1 MAINSERSFNEA
13 LARVLRTKHPRWRRD
28 LTAEQHRAV
37 KGGGLP
43 DLIVRNPRGAP
54 VVVESEYAPART
66 VEQDALARL
75 GRELADSGDAIE
87 QCFALR
93 APAALRHAPQAAL
106 DERTARARY
115 EYCLFSAAG
124 AAGPVRWPAA
134 GWIAGGV
141 DDLAAVIESASI
153 SERAVARSLDVLE
166 TGIAEAAVRLREA
179 AADRPAVNERI
190 AATLR
195 QEDGE
200 QTSRMAMAI
209 VANALTFQTMLAG
222 VHDVRTLDDL
232 RRGGVLP
239 KAPVLREWE
248 RILRINYWPIFHVAR
263 EVLAPIPDGTAAGLL
278 ARLAG
283 VSSELD
289 AHGVTRS
296 HDLYGRTFQRLI
308 SDRKFLATFYTR
320 PESAALLAELAVGL
334 LDADWRDPGALTG
347 LRACDF
353 ACGTGTLITAACHAL
368 LARHRRAG
376 GDDAAIHRGMLE
388 RAIFAA
394 DIMPAATHL
403 TTSML
408 SSAHPT
414 TPFERTQ
421 VHLLPYGRQDG
432 PGGAPEEFRLGALD
446 LIRAQHGTGLF
457 ERTGIEVHHGTA
469 GTAGVDRQGEGWS
482 DTFLLAHR
490 SMDLVI
496 MNPPFTR
503 PTNHEAADV
512 PVPSFAGLGNDDAE
526 QAAMSRLLK
535 TIREDVERPAGHGNA
550 GLASN
555 FLDLAEAKVRP
566 GGVLA
571 LVMPLSLLQGNAWAA
586 SRDLL
591 RSRYE
596 ETTVISL
603 ASAGRDDR
611 KSFSADT
618 GMGEVLVI
626 ARRRK
631 EAGGESASVPEAPA
645 RSPAASADETAASG
659 GAHPRADVTREP
671 LASADETAASGW
683 ESAPARSPAASAD
696 ETAAP
701 GGAHPRVD
709 VTGEPLAS
717 ADETAAPGG
726 GPASVPDAP
735 VTFVALRRRP
745 ASATEAAGLAA
756 AIRDA
761 ARRGRS
767 RILLGDDLCGT
778 RVVGTWDDGGCAS
791 VAHPEVVDA
800 VRGLRAGALTLPRTN
815 DTHRLPVTPLG
826 ALGTRGLIDRDI
838 NGVERRARS
847 WGKNVTDEAQD
858 TFRGPFDVVSIR
870 TAAPTFPVLWG
881 HDADRERRLIVQ
893 PDREGVVRDRA
904 AERAADAWG
913 TATRLHFNR
922 DFRLNSQSLAACLT
936 PTSTLGGRAWPN
948 FLLTERRHETVTVL
962 WANTT
967 PGLMLFWWQGSVQQ
981 AGRACLTVSRLP
993 DLPVLDPRALTDA
1006 QHARARDL
1014 LGRFRERPFL
1024 PANEAYRDRTRQAL
1038 DAAVLVELLGLP
1050 ASILEPLAVLR
1061 TQWCGEPTVHGGK
1074 ATRPAILTPS
1084 VGED

>member
-421 VHLLPYGRQDG
+421 VHLVPYGRQDG
-432 PGGAPEEFRLGALD
+432 PGGAPAEFRLGALD

-469 GTAGVDRQGEGWS
+469 GATGVDRQGEGWS

-631 EAGGESASVPEAPA
+631 EAGGESASVPDAPA
-645 RSPAASADETAASG
+645 RSPAASADESAASG
-659 GAHPRADVTREP
+659 GG
-671 LASADETAASGW
+671 S
-683 ESAPARSPAASAD
+683 
-696 ETAAP
+696 
-701 GGAHPRVD
+701 
-709 VTGEPLAS
+709 
-717 ADETAAPGG
+717 
-726 GPASVPDAP
+726 ASVPEAP

-826 ALGTRGLIDRDI
+826 ALGTRGLLHRDI

-893 PDREGVVRDRA
+893 PDREGVVRARA

-913 TATRLHFNR
+913 TATRLHFSL

-948 FLLTERRHETVTVL
+948 FLLAERRHETVTVL

-1038 DAAVLVELLGLP
+1038 DAAVLVDLLGLP
-1050 ASILEPLAVLR
+1050 ASILDPLAVLR

-1074 ATRPAILTPS
+1074 ATRPAVPAPETALTGATP
-1084 VGED
+1084 VKLGLE

>member
-1 MAINSERSFNEA
+1 MATNSERSFNEA

-37 KGGGLP
+37 KGGGQP

-54 VVVESEYAPART
+54 VVVESEYVPART
-66 VEQDALARL
+66 VEQDAVARL

-87 QCFALR
+87 QCLALR
-93 APAALRHAPQAAL
+93 APAALQHAPQAAL
-106 DERTARARY
+106 DERTAQATY
-115 EYCLFSAAG
+115 EYCLFSHAG
-124 AAGPVRWPAA
+124 ADGHVRYPGA
-134 GWIAGGV
+134 GWITGGV
-141 DDLAAVIESASI
+141 DDLAGMIESASI

-166 TGIAEAAVRLREA
+166 TGVAEAAARLREA
-179 AADRPAVNERI
+179 TADRPAVNERI

-222 VHDVRTLDDL
+222 VHDVRTLDEIR
-232 RRGGVLP
+232 RRGALP

-248 RILRINYWPIFHVAR
+248 RILRVNYWPIFHVAR
-263 EVLAPIPDGTAAGLL
+263 EVLTPIPDGTASRLL
-278 ARLAG
+278 ARLAS

-334 LDADWRDPGALTG
+334 LDVDWRDADAVTG

-353 ACGTGTLITAACHAL
+353 ACGTGTLITAAYHAL
-368 LARHRRAG
+368 LARHRRAA

-421 VHLLPYGRQDG
+421 VHLLPYGRQDA
-432 PGGAPEEFRLGALD
+432 GAAADFALGALD
-446 LIRAQHGTGLF
+446 LIRKQHGTGLF
-457 ERTGIEVHHGTA
+457 ERTGIEVHRGTA
-469 GTAGVDRQGEGWS
+469 GAAGVDRQGEGWS
-482 DTFLLAHR
+482 DTFLLEHR

-503 PTNHEAADV
+503 PTNHEVADV
-512 PVPSFAGLGNDDAE
+512 PVPSFAGLGADDAE
-526 QAAMSRLLK
+526 QAAMSNLLK
-535 TIREDVERPAGHGNA
+535 TIRKDVRRPAGHGNA

-555 FLDLAEAKVRP
+555 FLDLAEAKVKP

-586 SRDLL
+586 SRALL

-596 ETTVISL
+596 ATTVISL

-618 GMGEVLVI
+618 GMGEVLIV
-626 ARRRK
+626 ARRRDDADGRV
-631 EAGGESASVPEAPA
+631 EDAPE
-645 RSPAASADETAASG
+645 
-659 GAHPRADVTREP
+659 
-671 LASADETAASGW
+671 
-683 ESAPARSPAASAD
+683 
-696 ETAAP
+696 
-701 GGAHPRVD
+701 
-709 VTGEPLAS
+709 
-717 ADETAAPGG
+717 
-726 GPASVPDAP
+726 AP
-735 VTFVALRRRP
+735 VTFVALRKRP

-756 AIRDA
+756 AIREA
-761 ARRGRS
+761 ARRARS
-767 RILLGDDLCGT
+767 RVMLGDDLCGIC
-778 RVVGTWDDGGCAS
+778 VVGTWDDGGCAT
-791 VAHPEVVDA
+791 VTHPDVVDA
-800 VRGLRAGALTLPRTN
+800 VRGLRDGALTLPRTN
-815 DTHRLPVTPLG
+815 DTHALPVAPLG
-826 ALGTRGLIDRDI
+826 ALGARGLIDRDI
-838 NGVERRARS
+838 NGIEGRRRTN
-847 WGKNVTDEAQD
+847 WGENGADEGAGA
-858 TFRGPFDVVSIR
+858 FRGPFDVVSIR

-881 HDADRERRLIVQ
+881 HDASRERCLIVQ
-893 PDREGVVRDRA
+893 PDSEGVVRERA
-904 AERAADAWG
+904 DERAADAWG

-936 PTSTLGGRAWPN
+936 PTSTLGGTAWPN
-948 FLLTERRHETVTVL
+948 FLLTERRHETVAVL

-967 PGLMLFWWQGSVQQ
+967 PGLMLFWQQGSVQQ
-981 AGRACLTVSRLP
+981 AGRARLTVSRLP

-1006 QHARARDL
+1006 QHACARDL
-1014 LGRFRERPFL
+1014 FDRFKDRPFL
-1024 PANEAYRDRTRQAL
+1024 PANEAYRDETRQAL

-1050 ASILEPLAVLR
+1050 RSILEPLAVLR
-1061 TQWCGEPTVHGGK
+1061 TQWCSEPTVHGGK
-1074 ATRPAILTPS
+1074 ATRPAQQAKS
-1084 VGED
+1084 

>member
-1 MAINSERSFNEA
+1 MATNDERSFNEA

-28 LTAEQHRAV
+28 LSAEQHRAV
-37 KGGGLP
+37 RGGGRP
-43 DLIVRNPRGAP
+43 DLIVRDPRGAP

-66 VEQDALARL
+66 VEQDAAARL
-75 GRELADSGDAIE
+75 GRVLADSGDEIE
-87 QCFALR
+87 QCLALR
-93 APAALRHAPQAAL
+93 APDALRHAPQAAL
-106 DERTARARY
+106 DERTARATY
-115 EYCLFSAAG
+115 EYCLFSRAG
-124 AAGPVRWPAA
+124 GAGGHVRWPGA
-134 GWIAGGV
+134 GWVRGGV

-153 SERAVARSLDVLE
+153 SERVVARSLDLLE
-166 TGIAEAAVRLREA
+166 TGIADAAVRLREA

-222 VHDVRTLDDL
+222 VHDVRTLDAL
-232 RRGGVLP
+232 RRGGALP
-239 KAPVLREWE
+239 KSPVLREWE
-248 RILRINYWPIFHVAR
+248 RILKINYWPIFHVAR
-263 EVLAPIPDGTAAGLL
+263 EVLTPIPDGTASRLL
-278 ARLAG
+278 ARLAD
-283 VSSELD
+283 VSGELD

-308 SDRKFLATFYTR
+308 SDRKFLATFYTL
-320 PESAALLAELAVGL
+320 PESAALLAELAAGL
-334 LDADWRDPGALTG
+334 IEVDWADPEALTG

-353 ACGTGTLITAACHAL
+353 ACGTGTLITAAYHAL

-376 GDDAAIHRGMLE
+376 GDDAAVHRRMME
-388 RAIFAA
+388 RAVFAA

-432 PGGAPEEFRLGALD
+432 APADAADFALGALD

-457 ERTGIEVHHGTA
+457 ERTGIEVQHGTA
-469 GTAGVDRQGEGWS
+469 GAAGVDRQGEGWS

-512 PVPSFAGLGNDDAE
+512 PVPSFAGLGTDDAE
-526 QAAMSRLLK
+526 QAAMSALLK
-535 TIREDVERPAGHGNA
+535 GIRREIDAPAGHGNA

-555 FLDLAEAKVRP
+555 FLDLAEAKVKP

-571 LVMPLSLLQGNAWAA
+571 LVMPLSLLQGNAWEG
-586 SRDLL
+586 SRELL

-603 ASAGRDDR
+603 ASAGRDEQ

-618 GMGEVLVI
+618 GMGEVLVV
-626 ARRRK
+626 ARRRREDAGE
-631 EAGGESASVPEAPA
+631 EAADA
-645 RSPAASADETAASG
+645 RA
-659 GAHPRADVTREP
+659 
-671 LASADETAASGW
+671 
-683 ESAPARSPAASAD
+683 
-696 ETAAP
+696 
-701 GGAHPRVD
+701 
-709 VTGEPLAS
+709 
-717 ADETAAPGG
+717 
-726 GPASVPDAP
+726 AP
-735 VTFVALRRRP
+735 VTFVSLRKRP

-761 ARRGRS
+761 ARRGLS
-767 RILLGDDLCGT
+767 RILLGDDLCGV
-778 RVVGTWDDGGCAS
+778 RVEGTWDDSGCAS
-791 VAHPEVVDA
+791 VVHAEVVEA
-800 VRGLRAGALTLPRTN
+800 IRGLRSGALTFPRTN
-815 DTHRLPVTPLG
+815 DTHALPVAPLG
-826 ALGTRGLIDRDI
+826 ALGGRGLLHRDI
-838 NGVERRARS
+838 NGVERRAGS
-847 WGKNVTDEAQD
+847 WGKNVTDEAWE
-858 TFRGPFDVVSIR
+858 TFRGPFDVVPVR
-870 TAAPTFPVLWG
+870 TAAPTFPILWG
-881 HDADRERRLIVQ
+881 HDAGRERRLIVE
-893 PDREGVVRDRA
+893 PDSEGVVRDRA
-904 AERAADAWG
+904 EERAADAWG
-913 TATRLHFNR
+913 TATRLHFNL

-936 PTSTLGGRAWPN
+936 PTSALGGRAWPN
-948 FLLTERRHETVTVL
+948 FRMTERRHETAAVL

-967 PGLMLFWWQGSVQQ
+967 LGLMLFWWQGSVQQ

-993 DLPVLDPRALTDA
+993 DLPVLDARTLGDA
-1006 QHARARDL
+1006 QHALARDL
-1014 LGRFRERPFL
+1014 LERFRERTFL
-1024 PANEAYRDRTRQAL
+1024 PANEAYRDETRQAL

-1074 ATRPAILTPS
+1074 ATRPA
-1084 VGED
+1084 

>member
-1 MAINSERSFNEA
+1 M
-13 LARVLRTKHPRWRRD
+13 
-28 LTAEQHRAV
+28 
-37 KGGGLP
+37 
-43 DLIVRNPRGAP
+43 
-54 VVVESEYAPART
+54 
-66 VEQDALARL
+66 
-75 GRELADSGDAIE
+75 
-87 QCFALR
+87 
-93 APAALRHAPQAAL
+93 
-106 DERTARARY
+106 
-115 EYCLFSAAG
+115 
-124 AAGPVRWPAA
+124 
-134 GWIAGGV
+134 
-141 DDLAAVIESASI
+141 
-153 SERAVARSLDVLE
+153 
-166 TGIAEAAVRLREA
+166 
-179 AADRPAVNERI
+179 
-190 AATLR
+190 
-195 QEDGE
+195 
-200 QTSRMAMAI
+200 
-209 VANALTFQTMLAG
+209 
-222 VHDVRTLDDL
+222 
-232 RRGGVLP
+232 
-239 KAPVLREWE
+239 
-248 RILRINYWPIFHVAR
+248 
-263 EVLAPIPDGTAAGLL
+263 
-278 ARLAG
+278 
-283 VSSELD
+283 
-289 AHGVTRS
+289 
-296 HDLYGRTFQRLI
+296 
-308 SDRKFLATFYTR
+308 
-320 PESAALLAELAVGL
+320 
-334 LDADWRDPGALTG
+334 
-347 LRACDF
+347 
-353 ACGTGTLITAACHAL
+353 
-368 LARHRRAG
+368 
-376 GDDAAIHRGMLE
+376 E

-469 GTAGVDRQGEGWS
+469 GATGVDRQGEGWS

-512 PVPSFAGLGNDDAE
+512 PVPSFAGLGNDEAE

-631 EAGGESASVPEAPA
+631 EAGGESASVPAAPA
-645 RSPAASADETAASG
+645 RSPAASADESAASG
-659 GAHPRADVTREP
+659 GAHPRADVTGEP
-671 LASADETAASGW
+671 PASADESAASGE
-683 ESAPARSPAASAD
+683 ESVSVPDAPARSPAASAD

-701 GGAHPRVD
+701 GG
-709 VTGEPLAS
+709 GS
-717 ADETAAPGG
+717 
-726 GPASVPDAP
+726 ASVPDAP

-778 RVVGTWDDGGCAS
+778 RVTGTWDDGGCAS

-800 VRGLRAGALTLPRTN
+800 VRALRAGALTLPRTN

-893 PDREGVVRDRA
+893 PDREGVVRARA

-1074 ATRPAILTPS
+1074 ATRPAVPAPS

>member
-28 LTAEQHRAV
+28 LTAKQHRAV

-75 GRELADSGDAIE
+75 GRELADSGAAVE

-115 EYCLFSAAG
+115 EYCLFSDAG
-124 AAGPVRWPAA
+124 AAGPVRWPVA

-141 DDLAAVIESASI
+141 DDLAALIESASI

-278 ARLAG
+278 DRLAG

-289 AHGVTRS
+289 ARGVTRS

-320 PESAALLAELAVGL
+320 PESAALLAELAAGL
-334 LDADWRDPGALTG
+334 IDADWRDPEAVTG

-376 GDDAAIHRGMLE
+376 GDDAAIHRRMME

-394 DIMPAATHL
+394 DVMPAATHL

-421 VHLLPYGRQDG
+421 VHLLPYGRQEG
-432 PGGAPEEFRLGALD
+432 PGGASAEFKLGALD

-469 GTAGVDRQGEGWS
+469 GAAGVDRQGGGWS
-482 DTFLLAHR
+482 DTFLLEHR

-535 TIREDVERPAGHGNA
+535 TIREDVDRPAGHGNA

-555 FLDLAEAKVRP
+555 FLDLAEAKVKP

-586 SRDLL
+586 SRELL

-631 EAGGESASVPEAPA
+631 ETGGASASDPSAPA
-645 RSPAASADETAASG
+645 RSPAAASESAAPG
-659 GAHPRADVTREP
+659 GAHPRADVAGEP
-671 LASADETAASGW
+671 PSASANDPAASGG
-683 ESAPARSPAASAD
+683 ASASD
-696 ETAAP
+696 P
-701 GGAHPRVD
+701 
-709 VTGEPLAS
+709 S
-717 ADETAAPGG
+717 
-726 GPASVPDAP
+726 AP
-735 VTFVALRRRP
+735 VTFVALRKRP

-767 RILLGDDLCGT
+767 RILLGGDLCGT
-778 RVVGTWDDGGCAS
+778 RVAGTWDDGGCAS
-791 VAHPEVVDA
+791 VTHPEVVDA

-826 ALGTRGLIDRDI
+826 ALGTRGLLHRDI

-847 WGKNVTDEAQD
+847 WGENVTDEAQD

-870 TAAPTFPVLWG
+870 TPAPTFPVLWG

-893 PDREGVVRDRA
+893 PDREGVVRARA

-913 TATRLHFNR
+913 TATRLHFSL

-948 FLLTERRHETVTVL
+948 FLLTERRHETITVL

-1006 QHARARDL
+1006 QHARAGDL

-1024 PANEAYRDRTRQAL
+1024 PANEAYRDETRQAL

-1050 ASILEPLAVLR
+1050 ASILDPLAVLR

-1074 ATRPAILTPS
+1074 ATRPAILTTS
-1084 VGED
+1084 ASED

>member
-124 AAGPVRWPAA
+124 PAGPVRWPAA

-179 AADRPAVNERI
+179 AADRPAVSERI

-469 GTAGVDRQGEGWS
+469 GATGVDRQGEGWS

-631 EAGGESASVPEAPA
+631 DAGRESASVPEAPA
-645 RSPAASADETAASG
+645 RSPAASADETAAPG
-659 GAHPRADVTREP
+659 GAHPRAADVTGEP
-671 LASADETAASGW
+671 L
-683 ESAPARSPAASAD
+683 AASAD

-701 GGAHPRVD
+701 GG
-709 VTGEPLAS
+709 ES
-717 ADETAAPGG
+717 
-726 GPASVPDAP
+726 ASVPDAS
-735 VTFVALRRRP
+735 VTFVALRTRP

-826 ALGTRGLIDRDI
+826 ALGTRGLLHRDI

-893 PDREGVVRDRA
+893 PDREGVVRARA
-904 AERAADAWG
+904 AERAADAWD
-913 TATRLHFNR
+913 TATRLHFSL

-1006 QHARARDL
+1006 QHARAREL
-1014 LGRFRERPFL
+1014 LGRFRDRSFL

-1074 ATRPAILTPS
+1074 ATRPAVPAPS

>member
-124 AAGPVRWPAA
+124 PAGPVRWPAA

-166 TGIAEAAVRLREA
+166 TGIAEAAVRLRAA

-334 LDADWRDPGALTG
+334 LDADWRDPGTLTG

-469 GTAGVDRQGEGWS
+469 GATGVDRQGEGWS

-631 EAGGESASVPEAPA
+631 EAGGESASVPDAPA
-645 RSPAASADETAASG
+645 RSPAVAADE
-659 GAHPRADVTREP
+659 
-671 LASADETAASGW
+671 
-683 ESAPARSPAASAD
+683 SP
-696 ETAAP
+696 
-701 GGAHPRVD
+701 V
-709 VTGEPLAS
+709 
-717 ADETAAPGG
+717 PGG
-726 GPASVPDAP
+726 GSASVPDAP

-826 ALGTRGLIDRDI
+826 ALGTRGLLHRDI

-847 WGKNVTDEAQD
+847 WGKNVTDEARD

-893 PDREGVVRDRA
+893 PDREGVVRARA

-913 TATRLHFNR
+913 TATRLHFSL

-1074 ATRPAILTPS
+1074 ATRPAVPAPS

>member
-1 MAINSERSFNEA
+1 MATNDERSFNEA

-28 LTAEQHRAV
+28 LAAEQHRAV
-37 KGGGLP
+37 RGGGQP
-43 DLIVRNPRGAP
+43 DLIVRDPRGAP

-66 VEQDALARL
+66 VERDAVERL
-75 GRELADSGDAIE
+75 GRVLADSGDEIE
-87 QCFALR
+87 QCLALR
-93 APAALRHAPQAAL
+93 APDALRHAPQAAL
-106 DERTARARY
+106 DERTARAAY
-115 EYCLFSAAG
+115 EYCLFSRAG
-124 AAGPVRWPAA
+124 DGGGPVRWPAA
-134 GWIAGGV
+134 GWVRGGV

-153 SERAVARSLDVLE
+153 SERVVSRSLDLLE

-179 AADRPAVNERI
+179 TADRPAVNGRI

-222 VHDVRTLDDL
+222 VHDVRTLDAL
-232 RRGGVLP
+232 RAGGALP
-239 KAPVLREWE
+239 KSPVLREWE
-248 RILRINYWPIFHVAR
+248 RILEINYWPIFHVAR
-263 EVLAPIPDGTAAGLL
+263 EVLTPVPDGTAARLL
-278 ARLAG
+278 ARLAD
-283 VSSELD
+283 VSSALD

-308 SDRKFLATFYTR
+308 SDRKFLATFYTL
-320 PESAALLAELAVGL
+320 PESAALLAELAAGL
-334 LDADWRDPGALTG
+334 LDVDWADPEALTG

-353 ACGTGTLITAACHAL
+353 ACGTGTLITAAYHAL

-376 GDDAAIHRGMLE
+376 GDDAAVHRRMME
-388 RAIFAA
+388 RAVFAA

-421 VHLLPYGRQDG
+421 VHLLPYGRQDE
-432 PGGAPEEFRLGALD
+432 APADAADFALGALD

-457 ERTGIEVHHGTA
+457 ERTGIEVQHGTA
-469 GTAGVDRQGEGWS
+469 GAAGVDREGEGWS

-526 QAAMSRLLK
+526 QAAMSALLK
-535 TIREDVERPAGHGNA
+535 EIRKEMDAPAGHGNA

-555 FLDLAEAKVRP
+555 FLDLAEAKVKP

-586 SRDLL
+586 SRELL

-596 ETTVISL
+596 GTTVISL
-603 ASAGRDDR
+603 ASAGRDEQ

-618 GMGEVLVI
+618 GMGEVLVV
-626 ARRRK
+626 ARRRADTGE
-631 EAGGESASVPEAPA
+631 EAADAGDE
-645 RSPAASADETAASG
+645 AASPGEEAADAQA
-659 GAHPRADVTREP
+659 
-671 LASADETAASGW
+671 
-683 ESAPARSPAASAD
+683 
-696 ETAAP
+696 
-701 GGAHPRVD
+701 
-709 VTGEPLAS
+709 
-717 ADETAAPGG
+717 
-726 GPASVPDAP
+726 AP
-735 VTFVALRRRP
+735 VTFVSLRKRP

-778 RVVGTWDDGGCAS
+778 RVEGTWDDGGCAS
-791 VAHPEVVDA
+791 VAHPEVVEA

-815 DTHRLPVTPLG
+815 DTHALPVTRLG
-826 ALGTRGLIDRDI
+826 ALGARGLLHRDI
-838 NGVERRARS
+838 NGVERRASS
-847 WGKNVTDEAQD
+847 WGKNVTDEAWE
-858 TFRGPFDVVSIR
+858 TFRGPFDVVPVR
-870 TAAPTFPVLWG
+870 TVEPTFPVLWG
-881 HDADRERRLIVQ
+881 HQAGRERRLIVE
-893 PDREGVVRDRA
+893 PDSEGVVRDRA
-904 AERAADAWG
+904 EARAADAWG
-913 TATRLHFNR
+913 TATRLHFNL

-948 FLLTERRHETVTVL
+948 FRMTERRHETAAVL

-967 PGLMLFWWQGSVQQ
+967 LGLMLFWWQGSVQQ

-993 DLPVLDPRALTDA
+993 DLPVLDPRALGDA
-1006 QHARARDL
+1006 QHALARDL
-1014 LGRFRERPFL
+1014 LERFRERTFL
-1024 PANEAYRDRTRQAL
+1024 PANEAYRDETRQAL
-1038 DAAVLVELLGLP
+1038 DAAVLVDLLGLP

-1074 ATRPAILTPS
+1074 ATRPA
-1084 VGED
+1084 

>member
-1 MAINSERSFNEA
+1 MPRRGLPGRFTGFHRGMAINSERSFNEA

-75 GRELADSGDAIE
+75 GRELADSGAAVE

-115 EYCLFSAAG
+115 EYCLFSDAG
-124 AAGPVRWPAA
+124 AAGPVRWPAS

-141 DDLAAVIESASI
+141 DDLAALIESASI

-278 ARLAG
+278 DRLAG

-289 AHGVTRS
+289 ARGVTRS

-320 PESAALLAELAVGL
+320 PESAALLAELAAGL
-334 LDADWRDPGALTG
+334 IDADWRDPEAVTG

-376 GDDAAIHRGMLE
+376 GDDAAIHRRMME

-394 DIMPAATHL
+394 DVMPAATHL

-421 VHLLPYGRQDG
+421 VHLLPYGRQEG
-432 PGGAPEEFRLGALD
+432 PGGAPAEFKLGALD

-469 GTAGVDRQGEGWS
+469 GAAGVDRQGGGWS

-512 PVPSFAGLGNDDAE
+512 PVPSFAGLGTDDAE

-535 TIREDVERPAGHGNA
+535 TIREDVDRPAGHGNA

-555 FLDLAEAKVRP
+555 FLDLAEAKVKP

-586 SRDLL
+586 SRELL

-631 EAGGESASVPEAPA
+631 ETGGESASVPA
-645 RSPAASADETAASG
+645 
-659 GAHPRADVTREP
+659 
-671 LASADETAASGW
+671 
-683 ESAPARSPAASAD
+683 
-696 ETAAP
+696 
-701 GGAHPRVD
+701 
-709 VTGEPLAS
+709 
-717 ADETAAPGG
+717 
-726 GPASVPDAP
+726 AP
-735 VTFVALRRRP
+735 VTFVALRKRP

-767 RILLGDDLCGT
+767 RILLGGDLCGT
-778 RVVGTWDDGGCAS
+778 RVAGTWDDGGCAS
-791 VAHPEVVDA
+791 VTHPEVVDA

-847 WGKNVTDEAQD
+847 WGENVTDEAQD

-870 TAAPTFPVLWG
+870 TPAPTFPVLWG
-881 HDADRERRLIVQ
+881 HAADRERRLIVQ
-893 PDREGVVRDRA
+893 PDREGVVRARA

-1006 QHARARDL
+1006 QHARAGDL

-1024 PANEAYRDRTRQAL
+1024 PANEAYRDETRQAL

-1050 ASILEPLAVLR
+1050 ASILDPLAVLR

-1074 ATRPAILTPS
+1074 ATRPAQP
-1084 VGED
+1084 E

>member
-1 MAINSERSFNEA
+1 MATNNERSFNEA

-37 KGGGLP
+37 RGGGSP
-43 DLIVRNPRGAP
+43 DLIVRDPRGAP

-66 VEQDALARL
+66 VEQDARARL
-75 GRELADSGDAIE
+75 GRVLADSGDAVE
-87 QCFALR
+87 QCLALR
-93 APAALRHAPQAAL
+93 APDALRHAPQAAL
-106 DERTARARY
+106 DERTARATY
-115 EYCLFSAAG
+115 EYCLFSRAG
-124 AAGPVRWPAA
+124 DAGEPVRWPGA
-134 GWIAGGV
+134 GWVTGGV

-153 SERAVARSLDVLE
+153 SERVVARSLDLLE
-166 TGIAEAAVRLREA
+166 TGIADAAVRLREA
-179 AADRPAVNERI
+179 TADRPAVNGRI

-195 QEDGE
+195 QEDGV

-222 VHDVRTLDDL
+222 VHDVRTLDAL
-232 RRGGVLP
+232 RQGGALP
-239 KAPVLREWE
+239 KSPVLREWE
-248 RILRINYWPIFHVAR
+248 RILKINYWPIFHVAR
-263 EVLAPIPDGTAAGLL
+263 EVLTPIPDGTASRLL
-278 ARLAG
+278 VRLAD
-283 VSSELD
+283 VSSALD

-308 SDRKFLATFYTR
+308 SDRKFLATFYTL
-320 PESAALLAELAVGL
+320 PESAALLAELAAGL
-334 LDADWRDPGALTG
+334 LDVDWADPEALTG

-353 ACGTGTLITAACHAL
+353 ACGTGTLITAAYHAL

-376 GDDAAIHRGMLE
+376 GDDAGIHRRMME

-421 VHLLPYGRQDG
+421 VHLLPYGRQDE
-432 PGGAPEEFRLGALD
+432 APADAADFALGALD

-457 ERTGIEVHHGTA
+457 ERTGIEVQHGKA
-469 GTAGVDRQGEGWS
+469 GAAGVDRQGKGWS
-482 DTFLLAHR
+482 DTFLLEHR

-512 PVPSFAGLGNDDAE
+512 PVPSFAGLGTDDAE
-526 QAAMSRLLK
+526 QAAMSELLK
-535 TIREDVERPAGHGNA
+535 GIRKEIDAPAGHGNA

-555 FLDLAEAKVRP
+555 FLDLAEAKVKP

-571 LVMPLSLLQGNAWAA
+571 LVMPLSLLQGNAWEA
-586 SRDLL
+586 SRELL

-603 ASAGRDDR
+603 ASAGRDEQ

-626 ARRRK
+626 ARRRENAGE
-631 EAGGESASVPEAPA
+631 EAADVQAAPAGRSRTGRGGSASGEEA
-645 RSPAASADETAASG
+645 
-659 GAHPRADVTREP
+659 ADVR
-671 LASADETAASGW
+671 A
-683 ESAPARSPAASAD
+683 
-696 ETAAP
+696 
-701 GGAHPRVD
+701 
-709 VTGEPLAS
+709 
-717 ADETAAPGG
+717 
-726 GPASVPDAP
+726 AP
-735 VTFVALRRRP
+735 VTFVSLRKRP

-767 RILLGDDLCGT
+767 RIMLGDDLRGV
-778 RVVGTWDDGGCAS
+778 RVEGTWDDAGGAAI
-791 VAHPEVVDA
+791 VHAEIVDA
-800 VRGLRAGALTLPRTN
+800 VRGLRAGTLTLPRTN
-815 DTHRLPVTPLG
+815 DTHALPVTRLG
-826 ALGTRGLIDRDI
+826 ALGARGLIDRDI
-838 NGVERRARS
+838 NGVERRSRS
-847 WGKNVTDEAQD
+847 WGKNLTDEAWE
-858 TFRGPFDVVSIR
+858 TFRGPFDVVPVQ

-881 HDADRERRLIVQ
+881 HEAGRERRLIVE
-893 PDREGVVRDRA
+893 PDREGVVRDRS

-936 PTSTLGGRAWPN
+936 PMSTLGGRAWPN
-948 FLLTERRHETVTVL
+948 FRMTDRRHETATVL

-967 PGLMLFWWQGSVQQ
+967 LGLMLFWWSGSVQQ
-981 AGRACLTVSRLP
+981 AGRANLTVSRLP
-993 DLPVLDPRALTDA
+993 DLPVLDPRALGDA
-1006 QHARARDL
+1006 QHVLARDL
-1014 LGRFRERPFL
+1014 LKRFQERAFL
-1024 PANEAYRDRTRQAL
+1024 PANEAYRDETRQAL

-1074 ATRPAILTPS
+1074 ATRPA
-1084 VGED
+1084 